1 MKLKFTA
8 LLLFSLLS
16 GHIASQNVTETF
28 STMGNVYV
36 QYGKMY
42 FHQITKTGLD
52 TLPALSKD
60 RQFLIYLRYQ
70 KNNGIRLSQ
79 IIRYDLRTSA
89 EEVLVQA
96 SEDNPDV
103 STSISYA
110 NSDNYHFSCLG
121 DITNIKLSPDNERIY
136 FETSAWTVSNAIH
149 YYVIST
155 GQIHFFHSGDLN
167 KIYPNGMLNI
177 QTTDLAYDKKGN
189 SARYVQYW
197 LYDSDGKK
205 IKPLSKRIFLN

>member
-1 MKLKFTA
+1 MKLKFTT

-36 QYGKMY
+36 QYGKTY

-60 RQFLIYLRYQ
+60 RHFLIYLRNQ
-70 KNNGIRLSQ
+70 QSNGVNLSQ
-79 IIRYDLRTSA
+79 IIRYDLRTST

-96 SEDNPDV
+96 SEGNPDV
-103 STSISYA
+103 STYISYA
-110 NSDNYHFSCLG
+110 NSDNYPFSCLG
-121 DITNIKLSPDNERIY
+121 EIMNMKLSPDNERIY
-136 FETSAWTVSNAIH
+136 FETTAWTVSDAIH
-149 YYVIST
+149 YYDIST
-155 GQIHFFHSGDLN
+155 GQIYFFHSGDLN

-177 QTTDLAYDKKGN
+177 TTTSLAFDKKGN
-189 SARYVQYW
+189 SGRYTQQW
-197 LYDSDGKK
+197 LYDSNGKK
-205 IKPLSKRIFLN
+205 IKPLSKKVF